1 MTVATAPARVFTIP
15 PGVPFL
21 SALAAGIRRQIGDDP
36 LVLARATVLLPNRR
50 AVRALGEAF
59 LAAGDGKAL
68 LLPRLAAVG
77 DVDEDE
83 LVLTGSAASLDAE
96 LPPAID
102 PLARSLLLARLVEAR
117 GDLTPSP
124 AAALKLAEALAELL
138 DAVQIEEIAFDAFA
152 NLVPEEYARHWGQT
166 LAFLEIL
173 REAWPR
179 ILEDR
184 GQMDPQARRVK
195 LVRALAAHWQAKP
208 PGPIWA
214 AGSTGSVPAT
224 AHLLSVVARL
234 PEGAVVLPGLD
245 TTADAATWEA
255 IGADPAHPQ
264 YGLNQLLR
272 RMEVLREDVQAW
284 PDAAPTP
291 RATLIATALLPAS
304 RTAQWRTR
312 PVFDDAAF
320 AGLTRIEAPDGESEA
335 GAVALLL
342 RETLEMPGRT
352 AALVTA
358 DRNLARRVAAKLGR
372 WGIEIDDTAG
382 RPLARTPPAALLR
395 LTAAALHADL
405 APVALMALLKHPLVS
420 LGRTRVAHLADIRRL
435 EKSALRGAR
444 PAPGLIGL
452 RAHVAG
458 QGFDELLARL
468 EAALAPVGAASGDLA
483 GLFDFHVRAAEA
495 LSRDENAEPAIWRGE
510 AGEALARFVGDTRA
524 AADVRVASDTPWLL
538 EPARFADLLD
548 ALLDGATFRPA
559 HGGHPRLAIRGT
571 IEARLVG
578 ADRVILGGLVEGVWP
593 ADTPEDPWLSR
604 PMRAAV
610 GLSPP
615 ERQVG
620 LAAHD
625 FAQALAGPEVILTR
639 ARKRD
644 GAPVLPSRWLQRLEA
659 LAGGDPHWQKTAS
672 NAASAWARTLAG
684 SGEKGYPLAK
694 PKPMP
699 PTEARPRRLAVTRIE
714 TWIRD
719 PYAIYARYCLG
730 LKPLDPLD
738 ADLDAME
745 RGNLFHLALER
756 FSLAFPRDLPPDAT
770 DRLVAIGAEIFA
782 PVLPRPAVRA
792 FWWPRFNEVAAWF
805 VADER
810 VRRAAGAYPCVVESE
825 GMIEFDGFTL
835 TAKADRIDRDASGE
849 LLILDYKTGRPPSAK
864 QVRTGFSPQLPL
876 TAAIAAR
883 GGFAGVAAAAAAE
896 LAYIRLGSPKSPGER
911 RVVARGAEAPA
922 LAESQF
928 EALRALVRAYASP
941 TQPYLARPRPQFVKH
956 EGDYDHLSRWR
967 EWANGGDE

>member
-1 MTVATAPARVFTIP
+1 MTDGTPAPARVFSIP

-21 SALAAGIRRQIGDDP
+21 AALAAGIRAQLGDDP

-50 AVRALGEAF
+50 AARALGEAF

-68 LLPRLAAVG
+68 LLPRLAAIG

-102 PLARSLLLARLVEAR
+102 AMARSLLLARLVAAR

-138 DAVQIEEIAFDAFA
+138 DAIQIEEVGFDAFA
-152 NLVPEEYARHWGQT
+152 GLVPDDYARHWGQT

-173 REAWPR
+173 RDAWPR
-179 ILEDR
+179 ILAGR

-195 LVRALAAHWQAKP
+195 LVRALAAHWQAVP

-245 TTADAATWEA
+245 RAADAATWEA

-272 RMEVLREDVQAW
+272 RMEVLREDVAAW
-284 PDAAPTP
+284 PGTADGP
-291 RATLIATALLPAS
+291 RRALIAAALLPAS
-304 RTAQWRTR
+304 RTAGWREH
-312 PVFDDAAF
+312 PAFADDAF

-342 RETLEMPGRT
+342 RETLETPGRT

-405 APVALMALLKHPLVS
+405 APVPLMAMLKHPLVA
-420 LGRTRVAHLADIRRL
+420 LGRVRSAHLAEIRRL
-435 EKSALRGAR
+435 EREALRGSR
-444 PAPGLIGL
+444 PAPGLAGL
-452 RAHVAG
+452 RTHLAG
-458 QGFDELLARL
+458 RGFDDLLVRL
-468 EAALAPVGAASGDLA
+468 EAAIAPVAAASADLA
-483 GLFDFHVRAAEA
+483 NLFDAHVRATDM
-495 LSRDENAEPAIWRGE
+495 LSRDAAGEPTLWAGE
-510 AGEALARFVGDTRA
+510 TGEALARFVGDTRLA
-524 AADVRVASDTPWLL
+524 ASDYGAL
-538 EPARFADLLD
+538 ERMRFADFLD

-604 PMRAAV
+604 PMRTSV

-625 FAQALAGPEVILTR
+625 FAQALAGPDLVLTR

-644 GAPVLPSRWLQRLEA
+644 GAPVLASRWLQRLEA
-659 LAGGDPHWQKTAS
+659 LLGNDPRWQKTAS
-672 NAASAWARTLAG
+672 NVAATWARALAG
-684 SGEKGYPLAK
+684 AGEKGRAIAP
-694 PKPMP
+694 PKPTP
-699 PTEARPRRLAVTRIE
+699 PIDARPRRLSVTRIE

-730 LKPLDPLD
+730 LKVLDPLD

-745 RGNLFHLALER
+745 RGELFHLALER
-756 FSLAFPRDLPPDAT
+756 FSTAFPRDLPADAAE
-770 DRLVAIGAEIFA
+770 RLIGIGAEIFA
-782 PVLPRPAVRA
+782 PLMSRPAVRA
-792 FWWPRFNEVAAWF
+792 FWWPRFAEVAAWF
-805 VADER
+805 VVDER
-810 VRRAAGAYPCVVESE
+810 ARRAAGAYPCVVETE
-825 GMIEFDGFTL
+825 GTTVFDGFTL
-835 TAKADRIDRDASGE
+835 TAKADRIDRDAAGN
-849 LLILDYKTGRPPSAK
+849 LVILDYKTGRPPSAR
-864 QVRTGFSPQLPL
+864 QVEKGFNPQLPL

-883 GGFAGVAAAAAAE
+883 GGFAGVEAVAASE

-911 RVVARGAEAPA
+911 RVVAQGAAAAA
-922 LAESQF
+922 LADAQF
-928 EALRALVRAYASP
+928 AALGDLVRTYADP
-941 TQPYLARPRPQFVKH
+941 AQPYLSRPRPQFVKFA
-956 EGDYDHLSRWR
+956 GDYDHLARWR
-967 EWANGGDE
+967 EWANGGEE